1 MGITE
6 GQREAVLKAKEM
18 QEDADKIKER
28 FKKDVL
34 DDPQAAN
41 DQFVK
46 DSADLARKWGKEAA
60 EALLK

>member
-1 MGITE
+1 
-6 GQREAVLKAKEM
+6 M